1 MTEQA
6 NDPVFAI
13 GRMVSWLI
21 VTLMLA
27 SAVYAAAM
35 AALNWRTI
43 GV

>member
-1 MTEQA
+1 MAEQA
-6 NDPVFAI
+6 NAPVFAI

-27 SAVYAAAM
+27 SVVYAAAM

>member
-1 MTEQA
+1 MTEPA
-6 NDPVFAI
+6 NEPVFAI

-27 SAVYAAAM
+27 SAVYAAAI
-35 AALNWRTI
+35 AVLNWRTI

>member
-6 NDPVFAI
+6 SEPAFVV

-27 SAVYAAAM
+27 SAVYAAAI
-35 AALNWRTI
+35 AVLNWQAI

>member
-6 NDPVFAI
+6 NEPVFAI
-13 GRMVSWLI
+13 GRMVSWLV

-27 SAVYAAAM
+27 SAVYAAAI

>member
-6 NDPVFAI
+6 NEPIFAI

-27 SAVYAAAM
+27 SAVYAAAIV
-35 AALNWRTI
+35 ALNWRTI